1 MDEIKNTEIINR
13 MSVSLIMSIN
23 FRQGWKDVTN
33 NAEQAMDVA
42 LLCFGRWAF
51 GDVDNDNNWI
61 LLGSKVFK
69 RNGQSFHLGSQMK

>member
-1 MDEIKNTEIINR
+1 MILGRSLTSQRSLSYSEDA
-13 MSVSLIMSIN
+13 MSSPRLG
-23 FRQGWKDVTN
+23 Q
-33 NAEQAMDVA
+33 NAERAMYVA